1 MRKEAAMSKGL
12 IIVIEDDEDNME
24 LIKFLLTKA
33 DYEVLAAMDGYEG
46 LELVRSQTPDL
57 ILLDL
62 AIPGIDG
69 WHLAHKIRENPS
81 TASIPIVAVSAH
93 ILPRDRQEA
102 LKAGCNGFLNKP
114 LDVVNFASNV
124 AAFLQKGVKDH

>member
-1 MRKEAAMSKGL
+1 MPKG
-12 IIVIEDDEDNME
+12 IILVIEDDEDNLE
-24 LIKFLLTKA
+24 LIKFLLNKA
-33 DYEVLAAMDGYEG
+33 EYDVLTALDGHQG
-46 LELVRSQTPDL
+46 LKMVCSEKPDL

-69 WHLAHKIRENPS
+69 WHLAEKIRSNPD
-81 TASIPIVAVSAH
+81 TAEIPVVAVSAH

-114 LDVVNFASNV
+114 LDVPNFV
-124 AAFLQKGVKDH
+124 TKIEAFLK